1 MYVLNGVSPFFES
14 IQKIYWFYQKHA
26 KISEKH
32 RALVMRTDFQVRITN
47 HDILR
52 LKCKIY

>member
-1 MYVLNGVSPFFES
+1 MYVLNGVSPSFES